1 MSIHHNHAPESGAGR
16 AEAVPL
22 QRLELRPDVGRVDDE
37 VLLRRDRAPPEV
49 TQAYDVRRGR
59 GMKDICLLWGWEYPG
74 ILRTSY
80 VMVVVFPDGLLL
92 ADGLLVDAVVHDEHD
107 DDGDPEGE
115 RGGDEGVGLVHPEDA
130 LVGVVGAP
138 RLVVRRRV
146 PPQEDGQER
155 DLKRQKRGLIGI
167 VIFLGFRSPD

>member
-1 MSIHHNHAPESGAGR
+1 M
-16 AEAVPL
+16 
-22 QRLELRPDVGRVDDE
+22 
-37 VLLRRDRAPPEV
+37 
-49 TQAYDVRRGR
+49 
-59 GMKDICLLWGWEYPG
+59 
-74 ILRTSY
+74 
-80 VMVVVFPDGLLL
+80 VFPDGLLL

-155 DLKRQKRGLIGI
+155 DLKRERCFIGI
-167 VIFLGFRSPD
+167 LIFLGFRSSVVDLLSV

>member
-1 MSIHHNHAPESGAGR
+1 M
-16 AEAVPL
+16 
-22 QRLELRPDVGRVDDE
+22 
-37 VLLRRDRAPPEV
+37 
-49 TQAYDVRRGR
+49 
-59 GMKDICLLWGWEYPG
+59 
-74 ILRTSY
+74 RTSY
-80 VMVVVFPDGLLL
+80 VGLSWFLPDGLLL

-146 PPQEDGQER
+146 PPKEDGQER
-155 DLKRQKRGLIGI
+155 DLKRFVDTVLI
-167 VIFLGFRSPD
+167 FMDRP